1 LAEASFEARLAAAE
15 QAKTDA
21 ETAAAQKAAAAEQA
35 ARTQQEEAQ
44 KRIDAANIEKAQAL
58 AKAQEVEAERDA
70 VVNERVREVREAL
83 EKDKAESLAVFK
95 ATKDAETQKLSAEL
109 DTMKRQ
115 LEKQRA
121 AELGEG
127 AHIRLLDALKAEFPE
142 DNIRRIP
149 PGVSGADILHT
160 VMRNGVTC
168 GSILYESKNSTA
180 WRDDYVTKLIQDQTA
195 AHADHA
201 ILSTFKFPKD
211 AAQVE
216 IRDGVIIVNPARAVA
231 IAQIIRKHL
240 LHVHTLRLS
249 KSERAEKMASLYDFM
264 TCERYMVL
272 TGRLDT
278 ESDALLG
285 LQETDKKYHDNHWKK
300 EALLIRSIQKVKA
313 EIDTAVELIIGG
325 SPESE

>member
-1 LAEASFEARLAAAE
+1 
-15 QAKTDA
+15 
-21 ETAAAQKAAAAEQA
+21 
-35 ARTQQEEAQ
+35 
-44 KRIDAANIEKAQAL
+44 
-58 AKAQEVEAERDA
+58 
-70 VVNERVREVREAL
+70 
-83 EKDKAESLAVFK
+83 
-95 ATKDAETQKLSAEL
+95 
-109 DTMKRQ
+109 
-115 LEKQRA
+115 
-121 AELGEG
+121 
-127 AHIRLLDALKAEFPE
+127 
-142 DNIRRIP
+142 
-149 PGVSGADILHT
+149 
-160 VMRNGVTC
+160 MRNGVTC